1 MGLKTLTFKS
11 SPEFRSWLEK
21 NHADSDGFWL
31 RISKKKSG
39 RAEDDFGNVAARRK
53 IFIRSQWK
61 ELPRGWRENESR
73 DESDP
78 TNEKARH
85 QQTEAG

>member
-1 MGLKTLTFKS
+1 MLTRMVFGCAFPK
-11 SPEFRSWLEK
+11 RSR
-21 NHADSDGFWL
+21 A
-31 RISKKKSG
+31 RT
-39 RAEDDFGNVAARRK
+39 AEDDFGNIAAPRK